1 MLKKIIVY
9 IINFLLVIL
18 IFLLSSLLILSNTVL
33 NKQYV
38 KEVLIKND
46 YYERTYGNIK
56 EDFKNYIMQ
65 SGLQE
70 SILED
75 LYDREKVNSDIDM
88 VIDSIFENKK
98 LNIDTK
104 TITKKL
110 DNRINAVLENNNR
123 RPEAE
128 EREEIKIFENTIA
141 EVYTDG
147 IVYSSESILEIAN
160 IYSKIQPL
168 IIKIANLFGVLILA
182 LLVIIFVINRN
193 LNKNI
198 NAVGIALFSSGLL
211 GIIIKILI
219 GDRTHNILVLNTT
232 FSESLIYLINSIVDI
247 FFITGMT
254 MTIIGFVLIIVSN
267 IQKRNQ

>member
-1 MLKKIIVY
+1 MLKKIVVY

-38 KEVLIKND
+38 KNVLIKND
-46 YYERTYGNIK
+46 YYGRTYANIK

-98 LNIDTK
+98 LSIDTK

-141 EVYTDG
+141 EVYIDG
-147 IVYSSESILEIAN
+147 IVYSSESVLEISN
-160 IYSKIQPL
+160 IYNKIQPL
-168 IIKIANLFGVLILA
+168 IIKVVNLLGVLILA

-193 LNKNI
+193 LKQNI
-198 NAVGIALFSSGLL
+198 NAVGISLFSSGLL
-211 GIIIKILI
+211 SIIIKILI

-232 FSESLIYLINSIVDI
+232 FSESLIYLINSIVSII
-247 FFITGMT
+247 FVTGIVMSITGF
-254 MTIIGFVLIIVSN
+254 IFIIVSN